1 MLTMNTAQAGTNSA
15 TATGPTK
22 QTLTVTPGK
31 LISDNQVLTV
41 TGKGYKMNVGIYV
54 AFCVIPAKGKKPD
67 HCSGGI
73 NLDGTSKG
81 SVWISS
87 NPPWY
92 IPSSLLTPFGKG
104 GTFKVQ
110 VTAAQHID
118 DQTDCK
124 VVKCG
129 VITRADHTNSN
140 YRKAD
145 VLIPLKFK

>member
-1 MLTMNTAQAGTNSA
+1 MLTINTAHAGTNSA
-15 TATGPTK
+15 TATGQTK
-22 QTLTVTPGK
+22 QTLTVSPGRQ
-31 LISDNQVLTV
+31 ISDNQVLTV
-41 TGKGYKMNVGIYV
+41 SGKGYKTNVGIYV

-118 DQTDCK
+118 DKTDCK

>member
-1 MLTMNTAQAGTNSA
+1 MLTMNTAQAGSNSA

-22 QTLTVTPGK
+22 QTLTVSPGK

-41 TGKGYKMNVGIYV
+41 TGKGYNKNVGIYV

-92 IPSSLLTPFGKG
+92 IPSSLLTAFSKG

-110 VTAAQHID
+110 VTAALHID
-118 DQTDCK
+118 DKTDCK

-129 VITRADHTNSN
+129 VITRADHTHSN